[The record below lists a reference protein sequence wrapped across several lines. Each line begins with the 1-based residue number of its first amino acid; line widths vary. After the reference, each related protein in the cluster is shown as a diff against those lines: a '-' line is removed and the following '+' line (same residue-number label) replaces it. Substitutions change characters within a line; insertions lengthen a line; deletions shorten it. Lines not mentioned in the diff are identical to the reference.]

1 MTIPKSPNPPQSHN
15 PGNDWVLGAKSGSDS
30 SDLIAF
36 NQVGG
41 LIANAIYIYI
51 YYWLY
56 SLYVTNFC
64 VWYLYS
70 YYYPDY
76 QYGLL
81 WRIQAILAKQESFPQ
96 TEVEEQRGHN
106 INA

>member
-1 MTIPKSPNPPQSHN
+1 MIWYTTVQLYTLFFNVYLTIPKSPNPPQSHN

-51 YYWLY
+51 FITDSTVYM
-56 SLYVTNFC
+56 
-64 VWYLYS
+64 
-70 YYYPDY
+70 
-76 QYGLL
+76 
-81 WRIQAILAKQESFPQ
+81 
-96 TEVEEQRGHN
+96 
-106 INA
+106 